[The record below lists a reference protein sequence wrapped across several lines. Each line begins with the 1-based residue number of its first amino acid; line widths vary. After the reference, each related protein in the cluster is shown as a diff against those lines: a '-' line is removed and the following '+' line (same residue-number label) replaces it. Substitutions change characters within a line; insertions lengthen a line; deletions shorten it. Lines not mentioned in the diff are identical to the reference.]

1 MLETP
6 EKDPKEILDLIMN
19 EELEQTQ
26 IQSLDQMIEKAK
38 EELHIK
44 KDERHISH
52 DDFEER

>member
-1 MLETP
+1 MANLNI
-6 EKDPKEILDLIMN
+6 KEIV
-19 EELEQTQ
+19 EW
-26 IQSLDQMIEKAK
+26 MIEKAK